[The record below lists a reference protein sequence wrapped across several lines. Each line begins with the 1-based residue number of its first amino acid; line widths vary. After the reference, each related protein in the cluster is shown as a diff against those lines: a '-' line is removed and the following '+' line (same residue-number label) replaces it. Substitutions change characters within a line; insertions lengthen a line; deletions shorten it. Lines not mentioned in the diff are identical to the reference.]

1 MIETVCDKDFEQK
14 VIGAV
19 GPVVVDMYGINCI
32 SCRKVDAVVERLAPK
47 YDGKCK
53 FYRLNVEESP
63 RTASRYHVMSL
74 PTLLFFK
81 AGEISKAAV
90 GAVLDA
96 ILISGIE
103 ELL

>member
-63 RTASRYHVMSL
+63 RTASRYRGFRRFVQTADLRNLIRRGLYRMRSSYL
-74 PTLLFFK
+74 
-81 AGEISKAAV
+81 ASKNCCRN
-90 GAVLDA
+90 
-96 ILISGIE
+96 
-103 ELL
+103 